1 NAIAQKADPRT
12 QRQDEAKP
20 CEATVKNN
28 AMRVLVDTHAILWW
42 LVDDKRLSKTARQ
55 ILEDST
61 HVRLVSFA
69 SLWEIAIKMGAGRL
83 LVKGLSFSELPPLLR
98 DLEFQFLPI
107 RIGDLERLDSLP
119 WHHRDPFDRLL
130 I

>member
-1 NAIAQKADPRT
+1 
-12 QRQDEAKP
+12 
-20 CEATVKNN
+20 
-28 AMRVLVDTHAILWW
+28 MRVLVDTHAILWW

-130 I
+130 IAQSLQERVPLMTADEWVENYQLRTVW

>member
-1 NAIAQKADPRT
+1 
-12 QRQDEAKP
+12 
-20 CEATVKNN
+20 
-28 AMRVLVDTHAILWW
+28 MRVLVDTHAILWW

-83 LVKGLSFSELPPLLR
+83 LVKGLHSLSSHPCSAILNSNFCQSVLAIWNVWTLFR
-98 DLEFQFLPI
+98 GI
-107 RIGDLERLDSLP
+107 IAIHSIGS
-119 WHHRDPFDRLL
+119 
-130 I
+130 